1 MAEPDRS
8 SGPLAGLDLDVAR
21 TLVAIC
27 ESGNFSRA
35 AERVHRTPS
44 AISLQVKKLEG
55 LVGRELFV
63 REARTVTPT
72 RDGEILLGYARK
84 LLRLND
90 EAMAHFRIPPMEGRV
105 RFGAPYDAGVLSVPA
120 VLARFATTHPQVEVE
135 VRLGNSRDLR
145 RRCLAG
151 DLDVV
156 LFACDDNGSLP
167 VEQIRTE
174 ALVWVGL
181 KQGRAV
187 HRRPLPLALADP
199 GCSWRAAALAAL
211 EAAGISYRV
220 AYSSEHCQGQ
230 IAAVQADLAV
240 APLPLSVVA
249 PPFERLDGVEG
260 LPSLCEYGVYMMRR
274 DGAGPVGDALADHV
288 AASFR
293 EITGRGARIVA

>member
-1 MAEPDRS
+1 MPEPF
-8 SGPLAGLDLDVAR
+8 AGLDVDLAR
-21 TLVAIC
+21 TVVAIC

-44 AISLQVKKLEG
+44 AISLQVKKLED
-55 LVGRELFV
+55 LVGRDLFV
-63 REARTVTPT
+63 REARSVTPT
-72 RDGEILLGYARK
+72 RDGEVLLGYARK

-90 EAMAHFRIPPMEGRV
+90 EAMAHFRVPPMDGLV
-105 RFGAPYDAGVLSVPA
+105 RFGAPYDAGVLCVPA
-120 VLARFATTHPQVEVE
+120 ILARFASTHPQVEVE

-151 DLDVV
+151 ELDVV
-156 LFACDDNGSLP
+156 MFACDDNGDLP
-167 VEQIRTE
+167 VEHIHTE

-187 HRRPLPLALADP
+187 HRRPLPLALADH
-199 GCSWRAAALAAL
+199 GCSWRSAALAAL
-211 EAAGISYRV
+211 EAAGIPYRV

-240 APLPLSVVA
+240 APLPSSVVA
-249 PPFERLDGVEG
+249 PPFERLDGVDD
-260 LPSLCEYGVYMMRR
+260 LPPLRDYGVYMMRR
-274 DGAGPVGDALADHV
+274 DGVGPVGDALADHV

-293 EITGRGARIVA
+293 DITGRGARIVA